1 MIFLFEQFPYSMEY
15 LKSVLPLDKEGRFKD
30 LPNGFVT
37 RDGKLDG
44 VGYLFNGSRL
54 GGRDDKAG
62 DRIVFVLP
70 KVFLDSSAQN
80 DAAKVSA
87 FGQDVPYDKNFELN
101 GDHKDFLANLS
112 LWVCSSIGKYR
123 EAFPGDKSM
132 EAPTA
137 HGFSTDKACPT
148 LIDVKNAMER
158 FYEENKSLF
167 VFVSKNV
174 HSGNNR
180 IDWRRTMRKTPFL
193 QGDSGSG
200 AGMTTPIYMELVN
213 KKKVFDL
220 DDRLIVLYFSAMN
233 YIEETFGFKMPKS
246 EFYAPM
252 RVNEFRRLLGHRGIM
267 ELRRIKHKY
276 FADKFLRLYNIMK
289 AFFEWGGNFSACGFG
304 SEYLLT
310 SKYNSV
316 FEHMIDKLVGD
327 DLPAIQ
333 KKKNLDDGK
342 IIDHLYKE
350 NSLIFSSGE
359 SDKIWHIGDSK
370 YYSDPEDIRG
380 QSIAKQ
386 FTYAKNIIQDFF
398 SPDFVDGGRVEDVHC
413 GVRYRDD
420 LTEGY
425 SVTPNF
431 FIRGEVPAYNQEQGK
446 EQFGDSYFRNP
457 GVGNYELIQEVK
469 ESDTFDDGENKEKQ
483 NIREHLWKHRN
494 RQFQNRL
501 FDRDTLLLQ
510 VYNVNFLY
518 VLKAFTAK
526 SSSLRSEFKRTAREK
541 FRRNFLTLL
550 DEKYVFWAVYP
561 RTDSLDTF
569 VTNKFRK
576 LQGKMFR
583 RDESDNFIILALEKG
598 ADKNPEILTD
608 VKKVADLMWVAVEKF
623 IDGSDVNCL
632 EVREADDGRWSD
644 RDNGFYLK
652 KEIFEE
658 RVLNNTTLPK
668 KLVVKSQDGNAV
680 IRESLLN
687 GGVIPDYSPNGEY
700 GDVDCYFLPCKQ
712 RLDK

>member
-70 KVFLDSSAQN
+70 KVFLDSVPSAQN

-87 FGQDVPYDKNFELN
+87 FGQDVPHDKNFELN

-132 EAPTA
+132 EAPNA
-137 HGFSTDKACPT
+137 RGFSTDKACPT

-180 IDWRRTMRKTPFL
+180 VDWRRTMRKTPFM
-193 QGDSGSG
+193 QGDPGSG
-200 AGMTTPIYMELVN
+200 AGMTTPIYMNLVN

-220 DDRLIVLYFSAMN
+220 DDRLIVLFFSAMN

-310 SKYNSV
+310 SKYNNV

-380 QSIAKQ
+380 QSVAKQ

-398 SPDFVDGGRVEDVHC
+398 SPDFVDGGKVEDVHR

-446 EQFGDSYFRNP
+446 EQFGDSYFRSSD
-457 GVGNYELIQEVK
+457 VKNYELIQEVK

-526 SSSLRSEFKRTAREK
+526 SSGLRTEFKSKARDI
-541 FRRNFLTLL
+541 FRKNFLKLL
-550 DEKYVFWAVYP
+550 DKRYCFWALYLKNFDAEKKDENE
-561 RTDSLDTF
+561 RNLESF
-569 VTNKFRK
+569 INQHFRVLVGHVFQPK
-576 LQGKMFR
+576 GMKACLL
-583 RDESDNFIILALEKG
+583 LALEKG
-598 ADKNPEILTD
+598 EDGC
-608 VKKVADLMWVAVEKF
+608 VKQDDAYERLRPVIEE
-623 IDGSDVNCL
+623 NC
-632 EVREADDGRWSD
+632 
-644 RDNGFYLK
+644 
-652 KEIFEE
+652 EIFHLKPEE
-658 RVLNNTTLPK
+658 IWESS
-668 KLVVKSQDGNAV
+668 LVRKNQVQSLADIAV
-680 IRESLLN
+680 
-687 GGVIPDYSPNGEY
+687 
-700 GDVDCYFLPCKQ
+700 
-712 RLDK
+712 

>member
-1 MIFLFEQFPYSMEY
+1 MFNSKNPLSDTVDVYSPEA
-15 LKSVLPLDKEGRFKD
+15 
-30 LPNGFVT
+30 
-37 RDGKLDG
+37 RDFTKG
-44 VGYLFNGSRL
+44 
-54 GGRDDKAG
+54 
-62 DRIVFVLP
+62 
-70 KVFLDSSAQN
+70 
-80 DAAKVSA
+80 
-87 FGQDVPYDKNFELN
+87 
-101 GDHKDFLANLS
+101 
-112 LWVCSSIGKYR
+112 
-123 EAFPGDKSM
+123 EASPS
-132 EAPTA
+132 
-137 HGFSTDKACPT
+137 

-193 QGDSGSG
+193 QGAGS
-200 AGMTTPIYMELVN
+200 AATPIYMELVN

-220 DDRLIVLYFSAMN
+220 DDRLIVLFFSAMN

-310 SKYNSV
+310 SKYNNV

-398 SPDFVDGGRVEDVHC
+398 SPDFVDGGKVEDVHR

-469 ESDTFDDGENKEKQ
+469 EFDTFDDGENKEKR
-483 NIREHLWKHRN
+483 NIRDHLWKHRN

-526 SSSLRSEFKRTAREK
+526 SSSLREEFKSKARDI
-541 FRRNFLTLL
+541 FRKNFLKLL
-550 DEKYVFWAVYP
+550 DKRYCFWALYLKNFDAEKKDENE
-561 RTDSLDTF
+561 RNLESF
-569 VTNKFRK
+569 VNQQFRVLVGHVFQPK
-576 LQGKMFR
+576 GMKACLL
-583 RDESDNFIILALEKG
+583 LALEKG
-598 ADKNPEILTD
+598 ENGS
-608 VKKVADLMWVAVEKF
+608 VKQDEAYERLRPVIEE
-623 IDGSDVNCL
+623 NC
-632 EVREADDGRWSD
+632 
-644 RDNGFYLK
+644 
-652 KEIFEE
+652 EIFHLKPEE
-658 RVLNNTTLPK
+658 IWESSLARKNHVQSLA
-668 KLVVKSQDGNAV
+668 DIAV
-680 IRESLLN
+680 
-687 GGVIPDYSPNGEY
+687 
-700 GDVDCYFLPCKQ
+700 
-712 RLDK
+712 